1 MVRKQRSPVR
11 VYLLTMTQVTKCNNV
26 FHKHFMNT
34 IPDVCIEKN
43 ACLPQH
49 TRVIQTLKYQEE
61 WSVAKKKQD
70 ITLDSLD
77 AQMKTA
83 YFIVQ
88 KNFPLSSFPDL
99 IELQQSNGAPTL
111 QMGTSSHHE
120 TMTDFIKCISS
131 SLDSDM
137 KQKIEKSSFIGL
149 MTDESVDIAIL
160 KKLVIY
166 IQFIFEGKS
175 KVCFASMVD
184 VPDGKAATISAAL
197 FNFLQQN
204 NIPTSKLLG
213 FASDGAAVMMG
224 KNNGVGVIL
233 KRHNPLIIH
242 IHCYAHRLA
251 LAVSQAAANVTCVK
265 SFQDTVNS
273 NYWFFTNSPVRYN
286 NLRAIY
292 DILENEKF
300 VRLKQPHAVRWL
312 SLDQAVSAILQCWPA
327 LVVALKGEA
336 NDGNS
341 TANGL
346 LRKIETYNFIA
357 LTCMLNDIL
366 PLFTR
371 MSKRFQRE
379 NLDFATAS
387 NALETVRATLTTMAQ
402 DVNNSNN
409 SLPTLGNLDRILDEQ
424 PEGEDKKY
432 RDTSVTY
439 LNQKTNFSNIKGNY
453 EPCGDSRMLNIL
465 SVCKEWN
472 Y

>member
-1 MVRKQRSPVR
+1 MSALK
-11 VYLLTMTQVTKCNNV
+11 
-26 FHKHFMNT
+26 KH
-34 IPDVCIEKN
+34 

-49 TRVIQTLKYQEE
+49 TRAIQTLKYQEE
-61 WSVAKKKQD
+61 WSVAKKKQEHV
-70 ITLDSLD
+70 TSDSLD
-77 AQMKTA
+77 AQMTTA

-111 QMGTSSHHE
+111 QTGSYSHHE
-120 TMTDFIKCISS
+120 TVTDFIKCISS

-137 KQKIEKSSFIGL
+137 KQKIEKSSFLGL

-166 IQFIFEGKS
+166 VQLIIEGKS
-175 KVCFASMVD
+175 KICFASMVD
-184 VPDGKAATISAAL
+184 VPDGKAATISEAL
-197 FNFLQQN
+197 LNYLQQN

-233 KRHNPLIIH
+233 KRHNPLIVH

-251 LAVSQAAANVTCVK
+251 LAVSQAAANVNCVK
-265 SFQDTVNS
+265 SYQDTVNS
-273 NYWFFTNSPVRYN
+273 NYFFFTNSPVRYN

-300 VRLKQPHAVRWL
+300 VTLKQPHPVRWL
-312 SLDQAVSAILQCWPA
+312 SLDQAVSAIFQCWPA
-327 LVVALKGEA
+327 LVIALSREA
-336 NDGNS
+336 NNGNS

-346 LRKIETYNFIA
+346 LRKMETYNFIA
-357 LTCMLNDIL
+357 ITCMLSDIL

-371 MSKRFQRE
+371 MSKTFQRE

-402 DVNNSNN
+402 DVDNNN
-409 SLPTLGNLDRILDEQ
+409 SLPTLANLDRALNEQ
-424 PEGEDKKY
+424 AGQEKKY

-439 LNQKTNFSNIKGNY
+439 LNQKTNFNNIKGNY
-453 EPCGDSRMLNIL
+453 EPFHSIPSQDGVSSLPFSL
-465 SVCKEWN
+465 SSVIHFCPIAL
-472 Y
+472 